1 MFFVLPSVV
10 DMLDFALGW
19 GPLEALWSADKF
31 EDTLKSD
38 NPVVAEKTFF
48 SGRLINQKYIYIY
61 KGIFSCE
68 HQTVPDYLAA
78 AVHSEKRFYFWR

>member
-19 GPLEALWSADKF
+19 GLLEALWSADKF

-48 SGRLINQKYIYIY
+48 FLK
-61 KGIFSCE
+61 
-68 HQTVPDYLAA
+68 D
-78 AVHSEKRFYFWR
+78 W